1 MFIKFKNAFFNMD
14 QVATIFSPDGDYP
27 NGALLFVKGSAVD
40 LEPGEYEAL
49 SNYLLATG
57 APNLATVA
65 QAGDIYR
72 EAAARAP
79 IDHALQTQAATLQFD
94 RSFQKEKETKPNPP
108 PSQAMNPEQRPETRT
123 AETLPPSITNR
134 PGVFPDQFEDL

>member
-1 MFIKFKNAFFNMD
+1 MFIKLENAFINTA
-14 QVATIFSPDGDYP
+14 QVLVIFAPDEQHP
-27 NGALLFVKGSAVD
+27 NGALMFSVGNAV
-40 LEPGEYEAL
+40 EFAPGEYEAL

-57 APNLATVA
+57 SPNLATVA

-94 RSFQKEKETKPNPP
+94 RSFAKQKETTQSAQPSEGVRREVKPNVQTESP
-108 PSQAMNPEQRPETRT
+108 
-123 AETLPPSITNR
+123 LPPSITNR
-134 PGVFPDQFEDL
+134 PGIFPDQFEDL